1 LGINSEQIYA
11 NTVHVILSFRRT
23 EYLPISYLL
32 ISKEATAGNTAYF
45 LSPVAVKP
53 SGMQLSESSIMSP
66 PKLYKTVQ
74 IFRIPGF
81 P

>member
-1 LGINSEQIYA
+1 MLFPLFEVLNIYQFP
-11 NTVHVILSFRRT
+11 IYSFPKR
-23 EYLPISYLL
+23 
-32 ISKEATAGNTAYF
+32 EATAGYTADYF